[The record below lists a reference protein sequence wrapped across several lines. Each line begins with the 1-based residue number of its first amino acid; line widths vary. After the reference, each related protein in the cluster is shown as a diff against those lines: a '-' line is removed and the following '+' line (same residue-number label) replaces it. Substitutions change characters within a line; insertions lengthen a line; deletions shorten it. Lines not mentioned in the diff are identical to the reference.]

1 MLSEIA
7 VSTELSDLSKDRRAP
22 NFVQVNFNRKI
33 EGKRMSR

>member
-22 NFVQVNFNRKI
+22 NFVQVVI
-33 EGKRMSR
+33 YLES